1 METKKFIQKFPE
13 ITEQEQLSNEVLDS
27 IEAGCAESCS
37 QGCKRKNL
45 KNNNTMKEPEKVA
58 VTSQTTQQLA
68 TSN

>member
-45 KNNNTMKEPEKVA
+45 KNNNQMSEAQKSTA
-58 VTSQTTQQLA
+58 TSQQI
-68 TSN
+68 SSI